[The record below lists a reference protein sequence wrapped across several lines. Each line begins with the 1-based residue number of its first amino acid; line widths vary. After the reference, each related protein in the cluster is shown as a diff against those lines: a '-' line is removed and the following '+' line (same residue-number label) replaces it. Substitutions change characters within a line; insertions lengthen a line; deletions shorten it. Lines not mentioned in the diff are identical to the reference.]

1 MAKLNYPLII
11 QRDKKYQALAELSN
25 RYGSINRMPLITT
38 IIDNVADEHLS
49 LLIDKFSAGGYDG
62 HFFTK
67 TVSEKR
73 KLIKNSVRNHQI
85 KGSVLSIRNIVRDL
99 GLGECIILKVY
110 LIKSEMV
117 KSKGTVFFITV
128 TPQSGHITQ

>member
-99 GLGECIILKVY
+99 GLGECII
-110 LIKSEMV
+110 
-117 KSKGTVFFITV
+117 
-128 TPQSGHITQ
+128 